1 MQCPNCQQDA
11 VAGAA
16 FCNHCGTRMPAL
28 CPVCRAG
35 NPPESR
41 FCHECGASLTTR
53 RTPSGRVPAPSRSPA
68 RETGIGDIG
77 TDLKTLGADLATY
90 SAPRIKRGGAATAR
104 GIRAFAVATAPRVK
118 RGGVAMARGVRAIAV
133 AAAPRVKSLA
143 QRLKPGRSGPAALP
157 PIPTDY
163 AADELANPWP
173 ARPAPA
179 APAIACPRCR
189 RVNEPDSLFCFSC
202 GLPLDDAAPARAGGA
217 PAYAGQPAGFWIRL
231 GAWVIDLIILNI
243 AVMPLIAVWPGFD
256 EYFATDGGLL
266 HGVDLLILVLYGLYY
281 TIGVSVWATT
291 IGKRLLGLYVFRPDG
306 AKVGPGRAAA
316 RYCAGILSALIF
328 GVGYLMIG
336 LRLDKRGLHD
346 LICDTV
352 VTRQ

>member
-41 FCHECGASLTTR
+41 FCHECGASLTPW

-90 SAPRIKRGGAATAR
+90 SAPRIKRGGVATAR

-118 RGGVAMARGVRAIAV
+118 RIGAATARGVRAIAV

-157 PIPTDY
+157 PIPTGY
-163 AADELANPWP
+163 AANELANPWP
-173 ARPAPA
+173 ARPVPA

-202 GLPLDDAAPARAGGA
+202 GLPLDDAASYPDSMRMSGPGL
-217 PAYAGQPAGFWIRL
+217 PAGFWRRFAAGL
-231 GAWVIDLIILNI
+231 IDFIILY
-243 AVMPLIAVWPGFD
+243 AVLVGIFAVWIGFD
-256 EYFATDGGLL
+256 ENLTVGESWYLIYPVFVLL
-266 HGVDLLILVLYGLYY
+266 VGVYH
-281 TIGVSVWATT
+281 TIGVSVWAATP
-291 IGKRLLGLYVFRPDG
+291 GKLFLGLRVLRPDG
-306 AKVGPGRAAA
+306 SKAGVGRAIS
-316 RYCAGILSALIF
+316 RYLASFLSTALLC
-328 GVGYLMIG
+328 VGYLMIG